1 MDNLLEI
8 SDKLSNFPNLIT
20 LFYCETTERVQY
32 KQNKKLL
39 IEIVLKFLS
48 HSLERRF
55 TKLMKCFAKVQ
66 KAFVCGTII
75 AKLLKFIIQR

>member
-39 IEIVLKFLS
+39 IEIVLKFPS

-55 TKLMKCFAKVQ
+55 TKCFAKVQ
-66 KAFVCGTII
+66 TNFACSTII